1 MLNAADVA
9 ATIAG
14 GAADDDAAALDVQI
28 GN

>member
-1 MLNAADVA
+1 MLNVADVA

-14 GAADDDAAALDVQI
+14 AADDDAAAALDVQI